1 VARVLPVVFVLILA
15 VYALIDCLQTDSS
28 RIRMLNKVAWIAI
41 IVLIPLIGP
50 VLWITAAKHRAG
62 PRPAKPVTPPRAP
75 DDDPEF
81 LRQLRNLDDEHEQLL
96 NDWEANL
103 RRREEELR
111 KDDKDDGPDEPPTR
125 PDSNTEEELRK
136 RSDGGDD
143 DAR

>member
-1 VARVLPVVFVLILA
+1 MARVLPVVVGLILA

-28 RIRMLNKVAWIAI
+28 RLRSLNKPIWVAI
-41 IVLIPLIGP
+41 IVLAPFVGP
-50 VLWITAAKHRAG
+50 ILWLTIAKNKT
-62 PRPAKPVTPPRAP
+62 RPTRPVQPPPPQVAP

-81 LRQLRNLDDEHEQLL
+81 LRQLRNLDDEHEKLL

-111 KDDKDDGPDEPPTR
+111 KDDDGKPDDLPKRDGTG
-125 PDSNTEEELRK
+125 TEEELRK
-136 RSDGGDD
+136 RGDGGDD